1 MRVMFLAALIAL
13 PAVAAS
19 AQQADDSYQA
29 EPPQRIRSI
38 LVKPGEDCPKAEGN
52 EVVVCAPIESPY
64 RVPRALRDEGAV
76 RPQNQAWGARALV
89 LDDVSRRASGIPNT
103 CSPIGTGG
111 QTGCTLQ
118 LIQQW
123 QAERSAKAR
132 GQ

>member
-1 MRVMFLAALIAL
+1 MRLVLMAALIAL
-13 PAVAAS
+13 PAVAS
-19 AQQADDSYQA
+19 AQQPADDSYQA

-64 RVPRALRDEGAV
+64 RVPRALRDEGPV
-76 RPQNQAWGARALV
+76 KPQNQAWGARALV
-89 LDDVSRRASGIPNT
+89 LDEESRRASGIPNT

-123 QAERSAKAR
+123 QAERAAKAR

>member
-1 MRVMFLAALIAL
+1 MRFLVLAALIAL
-13 PAVAAS
+13 PSVAA
-19 AQQADDSYQA
+19 AQQVDETYQA

-38 LVKPGEDCPKAEGN
+38 LIKPGEDCPKAEGN

-64 RVPRALRDEGAV
+64 RVPRALRDEGPIK
-76 RPQNQAWGARALV
+76 PQNQAWGTRAIT
-89 LDDVSRRASGIPNT
+89 LDEVSRRASGIPNT

-123 QAERSAKAR
+123 QAERAARAR

>member
-1 MRVMFLAALIAL
+1 MIILLAALLAA
-13 PAVAAS
+13 PAAAP

-38 LVKPGEDCPKAEGN
+38 LIKPGEECPKAEGN
-52 EVVVCAPIESPY
+52 EVVVCSPIESPY
-64 RVPRALRDEGAV
+64 RVPLALRDEG
-76 RPQNQAWGARALV
+76 PIKPKNQAWGARALA
-89 LDDVSRRASGIPNT
+89 LDEASRRASGIPDT

-123 QAERSAKAR
+123 QAERAAKAR

>member
-1 MRVMFLAALIAL
+1 MRIVFLMALAALPGAAL
-13 PAVAAS
+13 

-38 LVKPGEDCPKAEGN
+38 LIKPGEECPKPVGD
-52 EVVVCAPIESPY
+52 EVVVCAPLESPY
-64 RVPRALRDEGAV
+64 RVPRALRSEGPIP
-76 RPQNQAWGARALV
+76 PQNQSWAARALT

-123 QAERSAKAR
+123 QAERAAKAR